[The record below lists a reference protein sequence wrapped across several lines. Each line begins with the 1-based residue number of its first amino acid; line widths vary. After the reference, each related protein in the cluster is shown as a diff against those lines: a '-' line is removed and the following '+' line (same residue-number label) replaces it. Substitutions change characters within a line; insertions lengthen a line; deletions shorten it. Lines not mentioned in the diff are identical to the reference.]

1 MSTGAIVAI
10 VVVGLLLTGMVAL
23 RVAVAKQ
30 RRAVDSVRAR
40 LAASSTVTQ
49 RAEAVQIE
57 TLFHMRGSVGRASRS
72 ATCARAADGLYCL
85 SDDGRWGGRIPF
97 APGPLQPG
105 DVALAAAPCLVKDGT
120 VVGALPGWMTPL
132 LASLPPEA
140 LVLQLAGAD
149 IVWIVGLPEA
159 EAWYG
164 ALTLAL
170 QQGAAAAPSAPAATT

>member
-1 MSTGAIVAI
+1 MSIGAIIAI
-10 VVVGLLLTGMVAL
+10 IVVGLLLTGMVAL

-30 RRAVDSVRAR
+30 RRAVDTVRAR
-40 LAASSTVTQ
+40 LAASSTVKQ
-49 RAEAVQIE
+49 RAEAVPIE

-72 ATCARAADGLYCL
+72 ATCARTADGFYCV

-105 DVALAAAPCLVKDGT
+105 DVALAAAPCLVKTGT
-120 VVGALPGWMTPL
+120 VVGALPDWMTPL
-132 LASLPPEA
+132 LASLPPEG

-149 IVWIVGLPEA
+149 IVWVVGIPEA

-164 ALTLAL
+164 ALNLAL
-170 QQGAAAAPSAPAATT
+170 QQGEAARSAPAATT

>member
-1 MSTGAIVAI
+1 MSTGAVVAI
-10 VVVGLLLTGMVAL
+10 IVVGLLLTGMVAL

-30 RRAVDSVRAR
+30 RRAVDTVRAR
-40 LAASSTVTQ
+40 LAASGTVKQ
-49 RAEAVQIE
+49 RAEAVPIE
-57 TLFHMRGSVGRASRS
+57 TLFHMRGSVGRASRN
-72 ATCARAADGLYCL
+72 ATCARTADGFYCL

-120 VVGALPGWMTPL
+120 VVGALPAWMTPL

-164 ALTLAL
+164 ALRLAL
-170 QQGAAAAPSAPAATT
+170 QQREAAPSAPAATT

>member
-10 VVVGLLLTGMVAL
+10 VVVGLLLMGMVAL

-30 RRAVDSVRAR
+30 RRAVDTVRAR
-40 LAASSTVTQ
+40 LAASATVKQ
-49 RAEAVQIE
+49 RAEAVPIE

-72 ATCARAADGLYCL
+72 ATCARTADGFYCL

-105 DVALAAAPCLVKDGT
+105 DVALSAAPSLVKDGK
-120 VVGALPGWMTPL
+120 VVGALPDWMTPL
-132 LASLPPEA
+132 LASLPPEG

-164 ALTLAL
+164 ALTIAL
-170 QQGAAAAPSAPAATT
+170 QQGAAARSAPAATT